1 MQSEDQSSIVILKQT
16 GKNLKMSVNLGVV
29 KYESLKPWDT
39 TCIRENVRD
48 LEGLR
53 GKVPKS
59 RC

>member
-1 MQSEDQSSIVILKQT
+1 
-16 GKNLKMSVNLGVV
+16 MSVNLGVV
-29 KYESLKPWDT
+29 KYEILKPWDT

-48 LEGLR
+48 LEGLT